1 MSNKQS
7 PSKHI
12 DIGILSIAILAL
24 SISTASADEQKAN
37 NQASSEQQASQEPG
51 SFIVKDGK
59 VDPNTYQG
67 YLTYTRHCQACHGP
81 DALGSSFAPS
91 LSKAAER
98 RSFGEIASTIAGGL
112 QIQPGRVMPSF
123 AEEPSVISNIGNIYS
138 YLKARASGELG
149 RGRPEVIEEMQNEE
163 ED

>member
-1 MSNKQS
+1 MLNKKS
-7 PSKHI
+7 RSKHI
-12 DIGILSIAILAL
+12 GILGIAVLAL
-24 SISTASADEQKAN
+24 SITTASADNQNVN
-37 NQASSEQQASQEPG
+37 NQAPSEQQASQEPG

-81 DALGSSFAPS
+81 DALGSSFAPI

-98 RSFGEIASTIAGGL
+98 RSFAEIASTIAGGL

-123 AEEPSVISNIGNIYS
+123 AEDPSVISNIGNIYS

-149 RGRPEVIEEMQNEE
+149 RGRPKVIEEMLNEE
-163 ED
+163 EG